1 MHSKIAE
8 DNLREIQ
15 KQLQRNFG
23 ADHKIWEDLALS
35 IESEDWTR
43 DRIRSVLMFDGL
55 LKADDENFFSTLK

>member
-1 MHSKIAE
+1 M
-8 DNLREIQ
+8 
-15 KQLQRNFG
+15 QRNFG

>member
-15 KQLQRNFG
+15 KQLQGNFG
-23 ADHKIWEDLALS
+23 QDHKIWEDLAVS
-35 IESEDWTR
+35 IESEEWTR
-43 DRIRSVLMFDGL
+43 DKIRSVLMFDGL